1 VSDARE
7 NVKNE
12 VEGATPD
19 DDDITSDVPSDPG
32 AGGGD
37 DLNAAGSEPAGRGE

>member
-1 VSDARE
+1 VSDAQR
-7 NVKNE
+7 NTQAE

-19 DDDITSDVPSDPG
+19 DEDITSDVPSDPG
-32 AGGGD
+32 SGGG